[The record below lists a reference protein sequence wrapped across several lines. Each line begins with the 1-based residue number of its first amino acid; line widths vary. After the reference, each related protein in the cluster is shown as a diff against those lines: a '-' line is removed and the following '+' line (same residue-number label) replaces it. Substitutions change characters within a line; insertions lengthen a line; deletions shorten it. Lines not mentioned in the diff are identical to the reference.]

1 MRVDNIYFQEVAM
14 QKQKLVET
22 YNLNF
27 ISFYS
32 RKIRYPGYVASI
44 TNTYK
49 QS

>member
-1 MRVDNIYFQEVAM
+1 M

-22 YNLNF
+22 YDLNF
-27 ISFYS
+27 LSFYS
-32 RKIRYPGYVASI
+32 RKLRFPGYVASI